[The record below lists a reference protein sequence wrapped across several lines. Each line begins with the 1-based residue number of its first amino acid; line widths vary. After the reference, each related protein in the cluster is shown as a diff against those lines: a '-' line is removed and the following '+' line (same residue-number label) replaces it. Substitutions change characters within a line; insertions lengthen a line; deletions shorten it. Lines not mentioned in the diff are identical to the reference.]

1 MLRVFQNLDV
11 FQKTIGE
18 VVKLN
23 DLKITGGF

>member
-18 VVKLN
+18 AVKLN